1 MKPLQHRTSRHEK
14 QKNQRGFS
22 LIELMIVIA
31 IIGILIAVGITG
43 YKAAMKAANE
53 AAAVKTLRSIAEQ
66 QMLYY
71 NAHQRS
77 SFGTFEE
84 MRKENLLDSRFDGT
98 TPVVD
103 GYVYT
108 MKVIPKSTTSQAG
121 YTHQCRPAGRRRRGR
136 DRQEPLLRRL
146 RHEHD
151 PRQRPATGHGDRS
164 ANRPVKKFLTSGNP
178 APATRKV
185 AGASIFVGPLSQ
197 NRKQIPTHTTS
208 ITNSKSDGG

>member
-1 MKPLQHRTSRHEK
+1 MKSLNDTR
-14 QKNQRGFS
+14 KNQRGFS

-31 IIGILIAVGITG
+31 IIGILIGVGIVG
-43 YKAAMKAANE
+43 WKSALRSANE
-53 AAAVKTLRSIAEQ
+53 AAAVRTLRSIAEQ

-108 MKVIPKSTTSQAG
+108 MKVIPKSTTTQPG
-121 YTHQCRPAGRRRRGR
+121 YSITA
-136 DRQEPLLRRL
+136 
-146 RHEHD
+146 D
-151 PRQRPATGHGDRS
+151 PQVPTGVSATGKNFYYVDSDTNTIHVNS
-164 ANRPVKKFLTSGNP
+164 TQQA
-178 APATRKV
+178 AATDPPI
-185 AGASIFVGPLSQ
+185 GQ
-197 NRKQIPTHTTS
+197 
-208 ITNSKSDGG
+208 

>member
-1 MKPLQHRTSRHEK
+1 MRPLNRDR
-14 QKNQRGFS
+14 KNQRGFS

-43 YKAAMKAANE
+43 YKAAIKAANE

-84 MRKENLLDSRFDGT
+84 MRKENLLDSRFNGT

-103 GYVYT
+103 GYIYT
-108 MKVIPKSTTSQAG
+108 MKVIPKSTAQ
-121 YTHQCRPAGRRRRGR
+121 QPAYNINA
-136 DRQEPLLRRL
+136 
-146 RHEHD
+146 D
-151 PRQRPATGHGDRS
+151 PQVSEGVGATGKNHYYVDSDTNTIHVNDAQPAT
-164 ANRPVKKFLTSGNP
+164 
-178 APATRKV
+178 
-185 AGASIFVGPLSQ
+185 ASDPPIGQ
-197 NRKQIPTHTTS
+197 
-208 ITNSKSDGG
+208 

>member
-1 MKPLQHRTSRHEK
+1 MKPLDNRK
-14 QKNQRGFS
+14 KNQRGFS

-31 IIGILIAVGITG
+31 IIGILIGVGIVG
-43 YKAAMKAANE
+43 WKSALRSANE
-53 AAAVKTLRSIAEQ
+53 AAAVRTLRSIAEQ

-108 MKVIPKSTTSQAG
+108 MKVIPKSTTTQPG
-121 YTHQCRPAGRRRRGR
+121 YSITA
-136 DRQEPLLRRL
+136 
-146 RHEHD
+146 D
-151 PRQRPATGHGDRS
+151 PQVPTGVSATGKNFYYVDSDTNTIHVNS
-164 ANRPVKKFLTSGNP
+164 TQQ
-178 APATRKV
+178 AT
-185 AGASIFVGPLSQ
+185 ATDPPIGQ
-197 NRKQIPTHTTS
+197 
-208 ITNSKSDGG
+208 

>member
-1 MKPLQHRTSRHEK
+1 MEPLSKK

-84 MRKENLLDSRFDGT
+84 MRKENLLDSRFDGA

-108 MKVIPKSTTSQAG
+108 MKVIPKSTSQQAG
-121 YTHQCRPAGRRRRGR
+121 YTINA
-136 DRQEPLLRRL
+136 
-146 RHEHD
+146 D
-151 PRQRPATGHGDRS
+151 PQVASGPGATGKNHYYVDSDSNIIRVNDTQPAT
-164 ANRPVKKFLTSGNP
+164 ANDPPIG
-178 APATRKV
+178 
-185 AGASIFVGPLSQ
+185 Q
-197 NRKQIPTHTTS
+197 
-208 ITNSKSDGG
+208 

>member
-1 MKPLQHRTSRHEK
+1 MEPLVKK
-14 QKNQRGFS
+14 QRNQRGFS

-121 YTHQCRPAGRRRRGR
+121 YTINA
-136 DRQEPLLRRL
+136 
-146 RHEHD
+146 D
-151 PRQRPATGHGDRS
+151 PQVADGVGATGKNHYYVDSDTNTIHVNDQQPAT
-164 ANRPVKKFLTSGNP
+164 
-178 APATRKV
+178 ATDPPI
-185 AGASIFVGPLSQ
+185 GQ
-197 NRKQIPTHTTS
+197 
-208 ITNSKSDGG
+208 

>member
-1 MKPLQHRTSRHEK
+1 MKPLNDTR
-14 QKNQRGFS
+14 KNQRGFS

-31 IIGILIAVGITG
+31 IIGILIGVGIAG
-43 YKAAMKAANE
+43 FKAAMKAANE

-84 MRKENLLDSRFDGT
+84 MRKENLLDARFDGT

-108 MKVIPKSTTSQAG
+108 MKIIPKSTSSQAG
-121 YTHQCRPAGRRRRGR
+121 YTINA
-136 DRQEPLLRRL
+136 
-146 RHEHD
+146 D
-151 PRQRPATGHGDRS
+151 PQVPTGVSATGKNFYYVDSDSNTIHVND
-164 ANRPVKKFLTSGNP
+164 TQP
-178 APATRKV
+178 ASV
-185 AGASIFVGPLSQ
+185 
-197 NRKQIPTHTTS
+197 
-208 ITNSKSDGG
+208 SDKPIGQ